1 MRQKCILVARKANSI
16 SVCISQSIGNRWREA
31 VFLLCSALMR
41 HIWALL
47 GPTVLERHG
56 HVEFSEGLHK
66 WWRAWRLKRVR
77 KPGDLMLKKVK
88 AWEEILSERI
98 NNWCEG
104 KKRWRQSLFCFMKR
118 LDRRQWEPAEI
129 QKIPFKFKKA
139 YFLWGRLNTR
149 SGWLER
155 LWSLHLW
162 IPYTVHI
169 INAHTQLDRALSNAL
184 WLTLLEP
191 QWDWRLYRG
200 WPPPLV
206 LLFCGKTKTKTKKQK
221 AKQKQKTNTNLSTK
235 IKCQCLQIIIF

>member
-1 MRQKCILVARKANSI
+1 MRQKSILVARKANSI

-31 VFLLCSALMR
+31 VFLLYSALMR

-104 KKRWRQSLFCFMKR
+104 KKRWSQSLFCFMKR

-139 YFLWGRLNTR
+139 YFLWGHLNTR

-155 LWSLHLW
+155 LWSLHLC
-162 IPYTVHI
+162 IPYTVLI
-169 INAHTQLDRALSNAL
+169 INAHTQLDWAMHC
-184 WLTLLEP
+184 
-191 QWDWRLYRG
+191 G
-200 WPPPLV
+200 WPCLSHSGTGDFTGADHPHWYFYSV
-206 LLFCGKTKTKTKKQK
+206 ERQ
-221 AKQKQKTNTNLSTK
+221 KQKQKNKKQNKNKKQTQT
-235 IKCQCLQIIIF
+235 CQLR

>member
-1 MRQKCILVARKANSI
+1 MRQKSILVARKANSI

-31 VFLLCSALMR
+31 VFLLYSALMR

-56 HVEFSEGLHK
+56 HVEFSDGLHK

-104 KKRWRQSLFCFMKR
+104 KKRWSQSLFCFMKR
-118 LDRRQWEPAEI
+118 LDKRQWEPAEI
-129 QKIPFKFKKA
+129 QKIPFKFKKNL
-139 YFLWGRLNTR
+139 FPVRTFEHQIRLVGEAVK
-149 SGWLER
+149 SP
-155 LWSLHLW
+155 SLHTLHSTHNKCSY
-162 IPYTVHI
+162 PTG
-169 INAHTQLDRALSNAL
+169 LSNAL

-200 WPPPLV
+200 WPPLLV

>member
-1 MRQKCILVARKANSI
+1 MRQKSILVARKANSI

-31 VFLLCSALMR
+31 VFLLYSALMR

-104 KKRWRQSLFCFMKR
+104 KKRWSQSLFCFMKR
-118 LDRRQWEPAEI
+118 LDKRQWEPAEI
-129 QKIPFKFKKA
+129 QKIPFKFKKNLFPVRTFEHQIRLVGEA
-139 YFLWGRLNTR
+139 VKSPSLDTLHSTHNKCSYPTGQSPEQCTVADPAWATVGLETLQGLTTPTGTFILWKDKNKNKKKK
-149 SGWLER
+149 S
-155 LWSLHLW
+155 
-162 IPYTVHI
+162 
-169 INAHTQLDRALSNAL
+169 
-184 WLTLLEP
+184 
-191 QWDWRLYRG
+191 
-200 WPPPLV
+200 
-206 LLFCGKTKTKTKKQK
+206 KTKTKNKHKPV
-221 AKQKQKTNTNLSTK
+221 N
-235 IKCQCLQIIIF
+235 